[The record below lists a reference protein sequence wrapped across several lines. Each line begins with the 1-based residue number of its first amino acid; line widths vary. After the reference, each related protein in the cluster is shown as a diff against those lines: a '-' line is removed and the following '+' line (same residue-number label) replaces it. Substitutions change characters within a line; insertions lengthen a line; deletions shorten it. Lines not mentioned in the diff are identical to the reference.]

1 MARFLAELCRRAPRL
16 LNVVSSENNFLGPQ
30 ARFRELRR
38 RRAAAVGDE
47 AARLDAELRLATSEG
62 SFYYE
67 VNGEDYFYSAVSPK
81 EEAARLKSA
90 GFLDVEVR
98 ACNVASFRDLLASPR
113 LARLERAV
121 LKLVDGNQHLRLQLL
136 LTRLAEKA
144 ARRRLR
150 RVAPLFDP
158 DRTLV
163 DQAARYLISVA
174 RR

>member
-1 MARFLAELCRRAPRL
+1 M
-16 LNVVSSENNFLGPQ
+16 
-30 ARFRELRR
+30 
-38 RRAAAVGDE
+38 
-47 AARLDAELRLATSEG
+47 
-62 SFYYE
+62 
-67 VNGEDYFYSAVSPK
+67 
-81 EEAARLKSA
+81 
-90 GFLDVEVR
+90 R

-163 DQAARYLISVA
+163 DQCARYLCSYASRTPRYPTGVWSGLWSDGTGDGGA
-174 RR
+174 GLRALGVVDDGGPFCFQLQCTQPAYMPKFSRVDGVVSR

>member
-1 MARFLAELCRRAPRL
+1 MKTER
-16 LNVVSSENNFLGPQ
+16 
-30 ARFRELRR
+30 
-38 RRAAAVGDE
+38 AAVGED

-67 VNGEDYFYSAVSPK
+67 VNNEEYFYSAVSPRV
-81 EEAARLKSA
+81 EERRLRAA
-90 GFLDVEVR
+90 GFRDVDVR

-144 ARRRLR
+144 ARRRLQ

-163 DQAARYLISVA
+163 DQCARYLCSYA
-174 RR
+174 SR

>member
-1 MARFLAELCRRAPRL
+1 L

-30 ARFRELRR
+30 ARFREIRR
-38 RRAAAVGDE
+38 RRAAAVGEE

-67 VNGEDYFYSAVSPK
+67 VNNEEFFYSAVSPRV
-81 EEAARLKSA
+81 EERRLRAA
-90 GFLDVEVR
+90 GFRDVDVR

-150 RVAPLFDP
+150 RIAPLFDP

-163 DQAARYLISVA
+163 DQCARYLCSYA
-174 RR
+174 SR